1 VYEPRGYR
9 VPRRSIPSWAVRA
22 GARVNPT
29 MRLARPLLDVPARVF
44 AARARAELGWT
55 TRDVRT
61 TIVET
66 AESLIAAGT
75 VPRAA

>member
-1 VYEPRGYR
+1 
-9 VPRRSIPSWAVRA
+9 
-22 GARVNPT
+22 
-29 MRLARPLLDVPARVF
+29 MRLALPLLDVPARTS

-55 TRDVRT
+55 ARDVRA
-61 TIVET
+61 TIAAT